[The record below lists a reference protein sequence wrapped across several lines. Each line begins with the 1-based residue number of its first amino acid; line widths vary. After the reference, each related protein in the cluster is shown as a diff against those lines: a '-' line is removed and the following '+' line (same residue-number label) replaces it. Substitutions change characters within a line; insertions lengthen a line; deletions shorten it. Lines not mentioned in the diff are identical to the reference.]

1 MGTPLVLSGGSG
13 MEMLEE
19 SLCLP
24 LCKGMLQHIQYPV
37 EEKAAPLPPTMPQE
51 VVTPCH
57 GDEPCWKSNG
67 SVSAPISCMSLG
79 PPQHQAAW

>member
-1 MGTPLVLSGGSG
+1 

-37 EEKAAPLPPTMPQE
+37 EEKAALLLPTMLQKWQLHAM
-51 VVTPCH
+51 V
-57 GDEPCWKSNG
+57 
-67 SVSAPISCMSLG
+67 MSLDG
-79 PPQHQAAW
+79 KAMGLSLHQPHA